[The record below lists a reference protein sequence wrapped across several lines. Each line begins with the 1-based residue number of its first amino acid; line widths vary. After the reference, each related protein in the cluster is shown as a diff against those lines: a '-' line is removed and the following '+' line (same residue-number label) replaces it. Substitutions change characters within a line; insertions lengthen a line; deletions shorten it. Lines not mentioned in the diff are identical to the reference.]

1 MHETSDG
8 LREHLREAHQIPA
21 DIISKME
28 SLSYEQYHMDTF
40 SSLTNMH
47 GALHRASDL
56 LDQAEHAASQNGR
69 TCTRC
74 HLRPP
79 VVILSAGVRLCAPC
93 GLTPNL

>member
-8 LREHLREAHQIPA
+8 MRAHIREEHMIPVEV
-21 DIISKME
+21 ISKME
-28 SLSYEQYHMDTF
+28 ALAHEQYGMDTF
-40 SSLTNMH
+40 ASLTNMH

-56 LDQAEHAASQNGR
+56 LEQAESAAVQNGR